1 MCWCCGVIHDKEFVV
16 FPSNC
21 ESSAKGEH
29 HAAVREGGADGQW
42 WGQRGKSK

>member
-29 HAAVREGGADGQW
+29 AAVREGGADGQW